1 MAKLKQRFIC
11 SACGAD
17 FAKWSGR
24 CAACGEW
31 NSIDSEAVP
40 VAAAGKKTNI
50 PASPLISL
58 ADVTFVESERVFTGI
73 SEFNLVCGG
82 GIVPGSVIL
91 MGGEPGIGKSTMS
104 LQIAHYLD
112 TLYISGEE
120 SAAQI
125 RARADRLGIDLT
137 KVKISTDRVVE
148 TVLELVSAEKPG
160 LVIVDSIQTLISLNT
175 PGSSGSVTQ
184 IRECASRLS
193 ETAKSLNIPI
203 ILIGHITKDG
213 AIAGPKSLEHLV
225 DTVLYFEGD
234 FSKDFRMLRAF
245 KNRYGSV
252 NEVGLFRMTQKG
264 LAEVRDKNSV
274 FLNSYGKVSP
284 GSAVSAAVEGSR
296 IILFE
301 VQSLVSFTTFTN
313 PKRMAD
319 GFDMNRLVI
328 LSAVLEKHAGL
339 KLSSFD
345 IFINLSGGFHAS
357 EPAADLA
364 VAAAI
369 ASSLRDERLPEGLG
383 LIGEIALS
391 GDVRP
396 VPQCLRR
403 AQEFKTSGF
412 KKIVCAEADV
422 AEVRSTFFEG
432 EIIGVRTVAQALDK
446 IFA

>member
-1 MAKLKQRFIC
+1 MAKQKQRFVC

-24 CAACGEW
+24 CSACGEW
-31 NSIDSEAVP
+31 NSIGDEAVKLP
-40 VAAAGKKTNI
+40 EPGKKLDIAAA
-50 PASPLISL
+50 SVMPLSE
-58 ADVTFVESERVFTGI
+58 VNFVEAERILTEI

-82 GIVPGSVIL
+82 GLVPGSVIL
-91 MGGEPGIGKSTMS
+91 MGGEPGIGKSTMA
-104 LQIAHYLD
+104 LQVAHYLN

-120 SAAQI
+120 SPVQI
-125 RARADRLGIDLT
+125 RARADRLGIDLS

-148 TVLELVSAEKPG
+148 AIVELASVERPG
-160 LVIVDSIQTLISLNT
+160 LLIIDSVQTLISSKL
-175 PGSSGSVTQ
+175 PGSAGSVNQ
-184 IRECASRLS
+184 IRECASSLS
-193 ETAKSLNIPI
+193 DFAKSSNVPV

-213 AIAGPKSLEHLV
+213 AIAGPKVLEHLV

-252 NEVGLFRMTQKG
+252 NEIGLFRMTASG
-264 LAEVRDKNSV
+264 LLEVRDKNMV

-284 GSAVSAAVEGSR
+284 GSAISAAVEGSR

-313 PKRMAD
+313 PRRMAD

-328 LSAVLEKHAGL
+328 LAAVLEKHAGL

-345 IFINLSGGFHAS
+345 IFINLSGGFQVT
-357 EPAADLA
+357 EPSADLA

-369 ASSLRDERLPEGLG
+369 ASSLRDEALPEGLG
-383 LIGEIALS
+383 LMGEISLS
-391 GDVRP
+391 GEVRP
-396 VPQCLRR
+396 VPQCARR
-403 AQEFKTSGF
+403 TQEFKASGF
-412 KKIVCAEADV
+412 KKIICAESDAE
-422 AEVRSTFFEG
+422 EVRSSHFSG
-432 EIIGVRTVAQALDK
+432 EVIGVRTVAQALDK
-446 IFA
+446 IFV